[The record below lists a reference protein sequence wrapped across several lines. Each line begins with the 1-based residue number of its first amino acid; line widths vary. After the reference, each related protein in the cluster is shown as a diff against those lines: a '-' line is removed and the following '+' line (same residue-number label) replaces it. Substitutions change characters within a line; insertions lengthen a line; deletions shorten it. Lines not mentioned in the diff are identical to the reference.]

1 MSVSPA
7 VKVEGGVDR
16 VRREGIL
23 CKRGDRWLKQWVDRR
38 VLLQSGILSY
48 FKVTLNPEPETLK
61 VIPRGE
67 CPRVGQQNTSTQE

>member
-1 MSVSPA
+1 MAVSPA

-48 FKVTLNPEPETLK
+48 FKVTLNPKPQRVLLQSG
-61 VIPRGE
+61 I
-67 CPRVGQQNTSTQE
+67 CPASR

>member
-1 MSVSPA
+1 MRVSPA

-48 FKVTLNPEPETLK
+48 FKVTLNPKPQNLK
-61 VIPRGE
+61 AIPRGE
-67 CPRVGQQNTSTQE
+67 CPRVGQHNTSTQE